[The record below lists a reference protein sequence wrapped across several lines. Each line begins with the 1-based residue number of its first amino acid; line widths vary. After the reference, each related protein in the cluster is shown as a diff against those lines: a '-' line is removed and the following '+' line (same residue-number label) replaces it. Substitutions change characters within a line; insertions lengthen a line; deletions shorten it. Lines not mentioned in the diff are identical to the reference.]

1 MDRIVAWYRAFGRLP
16 FIAKRAIYSVLLV
29 LLALYG
35 THVGRTDPD
44 HGGNILFIAWVGIM
58 WSTGLWIPL
67 WILLRFVIF
76 FKVRP

>member
-1 MDRIVAWYRAFGRLP
+1 MDRLLTCYRAFDRLP
-16 FIAKRAIYSVLLV
+16 FLAKRAIYTVLLV

-35 THVGRTDPD
+35 THVGRTDP
-44 HGGNILFIAWVGIM
+44 HNGGNIIFVAWVGIM

-67 WILLRFVIF
+67 WILLRLVIF